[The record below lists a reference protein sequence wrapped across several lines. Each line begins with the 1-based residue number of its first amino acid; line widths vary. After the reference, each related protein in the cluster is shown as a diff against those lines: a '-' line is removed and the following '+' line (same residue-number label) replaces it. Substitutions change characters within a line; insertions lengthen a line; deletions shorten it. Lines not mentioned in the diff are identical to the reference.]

1 MKKGQNR
8 KLKNRCWQMHLRASS
23 CQGACANQERRGG
36 ADVGQRHPA
45 TNNQK
50 LLDLADEAFL
60 PRDDDQVTRRV
71 LR

>member
-1 MKKGQNR
+1 MPT
-8 KLKNRCWQMHLRASS
+8 
-23 CQGACANQERRGG
+23 RRGG

-60 PRDDDQVTRRV
+60 LRDDEQVTRRV
-71 LR
+71 KSLSLTG

>member
-1 MKKGQNR
+1 MLADAFEGKQLPGG
-8 KLKNRCWQMHLRASS
+8 L
-23 CQGACANQERRGG
+23 CQPGEG

-60 PRDDDQVTRRV
+60 LRDDDQVRRRV
-71 LR
+71 KSLSLTG

>member
-1 MKKGQNR
+1 MPTGKG
-8 KLKNRCWQMHLRASS
+8 
-23 CQGACANQERRGG
+23 GGGG

-60 PRDDDQVTRRV
+60 LRDDEQVTRRV
-71 LR
+71 KSLSLTG

>member
-1 MKKGQNR
+1 MLADAFEGKQLPGG
-8 KLKNRCWQMHLRASS
+8 L
-23 CQGACANQERRGG
+23 CQPGGGGG

-60 PRDDDQVTRRV
+60 PRNDD
-71 LR
+71 